1 MRVTG
6 GMYRGRRIDCP
17 PGDIRPAMDRMRVSL
32 FAVLGDLSG
41 TSFLDL
47 FSGSGVIGVEAASR
61 GAAPVVLVERDAR
74 KRKTILKNISFVQTE
89 ITLLSIP
96 AERFLNSNRKSFDV
110 VFLDPPFAYP
120 GKGSLLDVVAA
131 GNHVSGGGLVL
142 VHMHRA
148 EKLETE
154 RSGLRLVDRRQYGQ
168 SVVLFFRPEA
178 SPAGAHQPQSS

>member
-6 GMYRGRRIDCP
+6 GLYRGRRIDCP

-32 FAVLGDLSG
+32 FSILGDLSG

-96 AERFLNSNRKSFDV
+96 AERFLRSSRGPFDV

-120 GKGSLLDVVAA
+120 GKGPLLDEVA
-131 GNHVSGGGLVL
+131 GGDHVSAGGLVL
-142 VHMHRA
+142 MHLHRA

-154 RSGLRLVDRRQYGQ
+154 RRGLRLVDRRQYGQ
-168 SVVLFFRPEA
+168 SVVLFFRPEPRAAEA
-178 SPAGAHQPQSS
+178 SQHVSS

>member
-74 KRKTILKNISFVQTE
+74 YR
-89 ITLLSIP
+89 
-96 AERFLNSNRKSFDV
+96 
-110 VFLDPPFAYP
+110 
-120 GKGSLLDVVAA
+120 
-131 GNHVSGGGLVL
+131 
-142 VHMHRA
+142 
-148 EKLETE
+148 
-154 RSGLRLVDRRQYGQ
+154 
-168 SVVLFFRPEA
+168 
-178 SPAGAHQPQSS
+178 